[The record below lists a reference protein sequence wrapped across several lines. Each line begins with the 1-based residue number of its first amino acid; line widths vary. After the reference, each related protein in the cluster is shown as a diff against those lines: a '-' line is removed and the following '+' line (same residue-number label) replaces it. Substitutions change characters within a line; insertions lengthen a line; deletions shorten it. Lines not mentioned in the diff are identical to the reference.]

1 MAAQLIGP
9 QNFQQFKDSTLRL
22 IGALLAEHHEAWQ
35 ERKYLDMGAY
45 HEWKAAAAERSGARV
60 IALAG

>member
-1 MAAQLIGP
+1 M
-9 QNFQQFKDSTLRL
+9 RL

-35 ERKYLDMGAY
+35 ERKYLDLGAY
-45 HEWKAAAAERSGARV
+45 REWKAAASERSGVRV